1 METILRL
8 LAENPESL
16 GEVVKTYVTKYK
28 EPVYDVLK
36 ELMIIAKDY
45 SENTEYPAIQ
55 ARIKK
60 NMFDAYVNVGFTEDQ
75 ALALMINDN
84 IQLMKNIQK
93 SVNNTSVKNGKWY
106 MRLADCDALL
116 EKWRNLS
123 EKGRIEFDQ
132 VIMC

>member
-16 GEVVKTYVTKYK
+16 GAVVKTHITKYK
-28 EPVYDVLK
+28 EPIYDVLK
-36 ELMIIAKDY
+36 EFMIIAKDY

-55 ARIKK
+55 AKIKK
-60 NMFDAYVNVGFTEDQ
+60 NMFDAYVNVGFTENQ

-93 SVNNTSVKNGKWY
+93 SVNNASVKNGK
-106 MRLADCDALL
+106 
-116 EKWRNLS
+116 
-123 EKGRIEFDQ
+123 
-132 VIMC
+132 